1 LDPRERM
8 RLLTHNTLR
17 NNSASAKGKGF
28 PLRIAAAEVRVDED
42 GGQVDEK
49 SILFVKSVLTILD
62 WSALVQVR
70 LLLYRR
76 SLYVFRGHTC
86 PARSSQSRHGFH
98 QAAIEVGIPTL
109 PSTLTEQ
116 LASDDDFLRAL
127 YHVLM
132 NVHVV
137 RGSLTCPVTGRQFP
151 IENEIPNMILQDDE
165 CESVRY

>member
-1 LDPRERM
+1 M

-17 NNSASAKGKGF
+17 NNAASAKGKGF
-28 PLRIAAAEVRVDED
+28 PLRIAAVEVRVDDD

-49 SILFVKSVLTILD
+49 NLLFVKSVLTIID
-62 WSALVQVR
+62 WPALVQVR
-70 LLLYRR
+70 VSLHHYAYDYWLLNRR
-76 SLYVFRGHTC
+76 TSRITSLVFK
-86 PARSSQSRHGFH
+86 
-98 QAAIEVGIPTL
+98 QAAIEVGVPTL

-165 CESVRY
+165 CEAVRY